1 VSSRSA
7 NIFTMDCVSFS
18 GVLPGSN
25 RMCSPVQSHILSRHH
40 YRPSPE
46 ARGQSQLTA
55 SALRIIDQI
64 HQRYIL
70 VLCHV
75 PDKQASVAALGPKDS
90 VARFLLEVRF
100 VNDVRAVSLFARIPT
115 SVSSCQ
121 LFDPSNEELT
131 VLLSPTRRNFMTS
144 FVSFTRPNF
153 PLGFAGLG
161 AEGHCPLLFCHK
173 STAEQHLPT
182 RCYKCLSSDD
192 PSSPRACAVAS
203 SSF

>member
-1 VSSRSA
+1 MQWRLPCRVIESSD
-7 NIFTMDCVSFS
+7 IFTMDCVQFQWR
-18 GVLPGSN
+18 VAKRVQQNVFTCGSLTF
-25 RMCSPVQSHILSRHH
+25 SPVITTAHLRKL
-40 YRPSPE
+40 
-46 ARGQSQLTA
+46 RGQSQLTAA

-64 HQRYIL
+64 HQSRYIL

-100 VNDVRAVSLFARIPT
+100 VNDGVGARKPLCKNST

-131 VLLSPTRRNFMTS
+131 VLLSPTRRNFAAS

-153 PLGFAGLG
+153 
-161 AEGHCPLLFCHK
+161 H
-173 STAEQHLPT
+173 
-182 RCYKCLSSDD
+182 
-192 PSSPRACAVAS
+192 
-203 SSF
+203 